1 MHGSLLLNY
10 FMGGA
15 HVSNENTLV
24 SVIVPIYN
32 VEKYLPQAL
41 ESILGQTH
49 KNLELICINDG
60 SKDGS
65 LSIIQRFAAKDSRVV
80 VVDKKNE
87 GYGVGCNLGISMA
100 RGQWV
105 SIIEPDDWIE
115 PTMYEDMLALA
126 SKFAEP
132 IDIVKTPWTDIRD
145 WNDPA
150 KQRACHCL
158 LEGRIKTSAK
168 PFTVAENPILLELH
182 PAIWS
187 AIYSTDFLRRNNIR
201 LPEYPGAGW
210 ADNPF
215 LVDTMCQAKN
225 IVYLDKPYY
234 NYRCDLPGSTL
245 NHATDEAV
253 ARPFD
258 RWMDMLD
265 IIERLGV
272 TDKRIIAAH
281 YVRGFNYTYGAIY
294 DDGWDNPVVK
304 AKTREVFSRMDPQ
317 IVKENCVMPPHR
329 KKFFCEVMGLP
340 YERVLPLSWIG
351 RLASETLCTVKV
363 EGPARVLQRA
373 RNVLVKNERDD
384 A

>member
-1 MHGSLLLNY
+1 MSHKND
-10 FMGGA
+10 
-15 HVSNENTLV
+15 LV

-41 ESILGQTH
+41 ESILAQTH

-65 LSIIQRFAAKDSRVV
+65 LKIIQDFAEKDERVV

-100 RGQWV
+100 RGQWI

-126 SKFAEP
+126 SKFTQD

-150 KQRACHCL
+150 KQKACHCL
-158 LEGRIKTSAK
+158 LEGRIKTSDA
-168 PFTVAENPILLELH
+168 PFTVAEHPILLELH

-187 AIYSTDFLRRNNIR
+187 AIYRADFLRENSIR

-215 LVDTMCQAKN
+215 LVETMCQAKA

-258 RWMDMLD
+258 RWMDMMD
-265 IIERLGV
+265 VIERLGV

-281 YVRGFNYTYGAIY
+281 YVRGFNYTYGAIH

-304 AKTREVFSRMDPQ
+304 AKTAEVFSRMDPT
-317 IVKENCVMPPHR
+317 IVMNDVVVPPHR
-329 KKFFCEVMGLP
+329 KRFFCQVTGHPYKPGLP
-340 YERVLPLSWIG
+340 LAWVG
-351 RLASETLCTVKV
+351 RLASETACTLKV
-363 EGPARVLQRA
+363 EGPARVLGRA
-373 RNVLVKNERDD
+373 KNVLSKTERAD